1 MPGFGSCSGGK
12 LCEVTVMLNRY
23 IKANRSDFLMFP
35 LFMAVPFLL
44 VEGFLAVLVGG
55 FHEHSVPLMGG
66 VIALTAGCIVLLIAA
81 VGLVT
86 SYFDIF
92 LSFGRT
98 RREALGMVARL
109 AALYTAFCSL
119 LGILFI
125 ELEKHLVPG
134 LLARVGGFAEYRLE
148 SLCIP
153 EGSVPPAGVLY
164 TAPIPLPWWAVPL
177 ILAAAALTSFIIAT
191 VIRRWGSKAGWILY
205 FIFLA
210 SILSFNYT
218 DSLFM
223 KLLPFLGIGFLVF
236 LVGGFFWALRE
247 LRHTAIKI

>member
-1 MPGFGSCSGGK
+1 
-12 LCEVTVMLNRY
+12 MLNRY
-23 IKANRSDFLMFP
+23 IKANRSDFLLFP

-55 FHEHSVPLMGG
+55 FHEHSVPLMGC
-66 VIALTAGCIVLLIAA
+66 VIALTAGGIVLLVAV

-98 RREALGMVARL
+98 RREALGMVAKL
-109 AALYTAFCSL
+109 AVLYTALCSV
-119 LGILFI
+119 LGVLFI
-125 ELEKHLVPG
+125 QLEKHLVPG
-134 LLARVGGFAEYRLE
+134 LLAKIGGFAEYRLE

-153 EGSVPPAGVLY
+153 EGSVPPADVLY

-177 ILAAAALTSFIIAT
+177 IFAAVALVGFIAAT
-191 VIRRWGSKAGWILY
+191 VIRRWGAKAGWTLY
-205 FIFLA
+205 AIFLI
-210 SILSFNYT
+210 SLLTFNYT

-223 KLLPFLGIGFLVF
+223 KLLPFLLFAFLVF
-236 LVGGFFWALRE
+236 LVGGFFWAIRE
-247 LRHTAIKI
+247 LRHTPIKI

>member
-1 MPGFGSCSGGK
+1 
-12 LCEVTVMLNRY
+12 MLNRY
-23 IKANRSDFLMFP
+23 IKANRSDPLMFP

-66 VIALTAGCIVLLIAA
+66 VIALLAGGIVLLVAV

-86 SYFDIF
+86 CYFDLF

-98 RREALGMVARL
+98 RREALGMVAKL
-109 AALYTAFCSL
+109 AALYTALCSV
-119 LGILFI
+119 LGILFM

-134 LLARVGGFAEYRLE
+134 LLAEIGGFAEYRLE
-148 SLCIP
+148 SLLIP

-164 TAPIPLPWWAVPL
+164 TAPIPLPWWAIPL
-177 ILAAAALTSFIIAT
+177 ILAAVALVGFIAAAI
-191 VIRRWGSKAGWILY
+191 IRRWGAKAAWTLY
-205 FIFLA
+205 AIFLV
-210 SILSFNYT
+210 SLLTFNYT

-223 KLLPFLGIGFLVF
+223 KLLPLLAAALVVF
-236 LVGGFFWALRE
+236 LVGGLLWSVRE
-247 LRHTAIKI
+247 LRHTPIKI